1 MFLPTAAPAEQVGG
15 VRAATASESASPE
28 FLGAT
33 LRRRQARIDRRLL
46 VAARAAVEQGAPAT
60 DLVDLNL
67 FDDASFRVV
76 DLRAVPTSSGYSLS
90 GRLEGAPFG
99 TVTLVVNGDI
109 VVGTARADGA
119 TYTIRSDGDVVEIRQ
134 TDELTLPEC
143 GGTES
148 APAAPGGSRRIASG
162 TSVGS
167 ASSDPS
173 QIDVLVVYTTEAED
187 QAGGEAEIEARID
200 LWFADVNG
208 FYRDIGVNQQIR
220 LVHVEELDYVETKR
234 SSEFTPFRLT
244 EDGLMDSVHA
254 MRDAVGADMVHLVE
268 RWGVDGRSGYCGIA
282 YLMEDVGDSFAP
294 YAFGLTVLGC
304 GGVVF
309 AHELG
314 HNMGLNHDRYQE
326 DTVLPDGLTNRPY
339 ASAYGYVN
347 QAGFE
352 RGAEAARRW
361 RTIMA
366 YRTQCTYWGLSGCS
380 RVGGFSDPSLNHE
393 GDPLGVSQTADPSLV
408 AGPADAAST
417 LNNTRAT
424 VAAFRLRFRPG
435 RHDPDGRP
443 KKPAAAG
450 STTSKS
456 RQA

>member
-1 MFLPTAAPAEQVGG
+1 M
-15 VRAATASESASPE
+15 
-28 FLGAT
+28 
-33 LRRRQARIDRRLL
+33 
-46 VAARAAVEQGAPAT
+46 
-60 DLVDLNL
+60 
-67 FDDASFRVV
+67 
-76 DLRAVPTSSGYSLS
+76 
-90 GRLEGAPFG
+90 
-99 TVTLVVNGDI
+99 
-109 VVGTARADGA
+109 
-119 TYTIRSDGDVVEIRQ
+119 
-134 TDELTLPEC
+134 
-143 GGTES
+143 
-148 APAAPGGSRRIASG
+148 
-162 TSVGS
+162 
-167 ASSDPS
+167 
-173 QIDVLVVYTTEAED
+173 YTTEAED

-254 MRDAVGADMVHLVE
+254 MLDAVGADMVHLVE

-352 RGAEAARRW
+352 RGAEAAKRW

-380 RVGGFSDPSLNHE
+380 RVRGFSDPSLNHE

-408 AGPADAAST
+408 TGPADAAST

-424 VAAFRLRFRPG
+424 VAAFRSPGANPVVVSLRRRQPTQETTNSSTLLWRLAFSRDVKNVTSGDFELSGSGLGATTLTVAPKTGSSRLYDIEVTAGLSGFNGEVTLGFASGQDIQDRSDTARPG
-435 RHDPDGRP
+435 PRTPIGPTRLIRRRP
-443 KKPAAAG
+443 RLRSHRRARPARPSSRRSPSARTWRISA
-450 STTSKS
+450 TS
-456 RQA
+456 AT